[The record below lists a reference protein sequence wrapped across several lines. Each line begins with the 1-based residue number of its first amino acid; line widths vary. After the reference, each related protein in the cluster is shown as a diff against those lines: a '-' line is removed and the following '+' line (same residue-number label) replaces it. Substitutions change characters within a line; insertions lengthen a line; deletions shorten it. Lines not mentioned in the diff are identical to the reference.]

1 MSGLVVVSAVYVL
14 REHGLSTRERRLR
27 KELINSQA
35 EITKLVMKVIYEQ
48 AFMLLLQRASGAFIS
63 SAITHFCIWVVD
75 LVCAFLQIVN
85 MQHSMQSP
93 GRVPIIRHTC
103 SMSAVTP
110 FPLMHLV

>member
-48 AFMLLLQRASGAFIS
+48 AFI
-63 SAITHFCIWVVD
+63 C
-75 LVCAFLQIVN
+75 C
-85 MQHSMQSP
+85 
-93 GRVPIIRHTC
+93 C
-103 SMSAVTP
+103 SV
-110 FPLMHLV
+110 HLVHSSRLQ